1 MYTGFIIRRMGRAQA
16 LPINPTQKLGFILFI
31 VNAAEI
37 ILADIPARNLKI
49 HEIQAVVLP

>member
-31 VNAAEI
+31 ANGAEI
-37 ILADIPARNLKI
+37 ILADIPACNLKI